1 MFVRNARRIYVK
13 RGIIMENKWV
23 RGAIP
28 ALLLHCS
35 IGTVYCWST
44 FSEEIAKYIGAE
56 KSATEWAFSLAI
68 FFLGMSAA
76 FLGDVV
82 EKNIHRSSL
91 IATICFTTGMIG
103 TGFGIMIKS
112 LPVILIFYGCIMGI
126 GLGTGYLSPVKTLML
141 WFEDKKG
148 LATGLAVAGFGLAKA
163 IASPI
168 MQSILKAFTPTD
180 EAGNIIG
187 EPNPAPMFF
196 IMGAVYCVMMFI
208 GHLLL
213 KKPSTWTE
221 AHSEGGIKEFFET
234 LASNFK
240 TSFGNKTFIGI
251 WLMFY
256 INIACGLALIS
267 QEKMIF
273 KCFGLSLGTIAALAT
288 VTAIA
293 NAAGRLGFSAWADL
307 LKDRN
312 TIYKL
317 IFILSIA
324 FTGLAILTQGIV
336 RGAEQVSTAGA
347 GGITVFAVLC
357 IMLLIMVNAG
367 YGGGFSNVP
376 TLLSDHFGMG
386 KISSV
391 HGMCLSAW
399 AIAGL
404 TGNQMATAIVNR
416 VGEKMDIVLA
426 DGTTATVNPVGYQ
439 TVLYVT
445 GALYIVALIISC
457 VMIPKLN
464 NKEKK

>member
-1 MFVRNARRIYVK
+1 
-13 RGIIMENKWV
+13 MENKWV

-44 FSEEIAKYIGAE
+44 FSKEIADYIGAS

-91 IATICFTTGMIG
+91 IATICFRVGMVG
-103 TGFGIMIKS
+103 TGFGIMLRS
-112 LPVILIFYGCIMGI
+112 LPVILLFYGCIMGI

-168 MQSILKAFTPTD
+168 MQAILNAFD
-180 EAGNIIG
+180 D
-187 EPNPAPMFF
+187 NPAPMFF
-196 IMGAVYCVMMFI
+196 IMGGVYFVMMFI
-208 GHLLL
+208 GHLIL
-213 KKPSTWTE
+213 KKPSTWVE
-221 AHSEGGIKEFFET
+221 AHSEGGIKEFFAT

-273 KCFGLSLGTIAALAT
+273 KSVGLSVGVCATLAT

-293 NAAGRLGFSAWADL
+293 NAAGRLGFSAWADT

-324 FTGLAILTQGIV
+324 FTGLVVVTQGIV
-336 RGAEQVSTAGA
+336 KGADIPALA
-347 GGITVFAVLC
+347 ILC
-357 IMLLIMVNAG
+357 VALLIMVNAG

-404 TGNQMATAIVNR
+404 TGNQLATFIVNHTGQFKEITLSNGD
-416 VGEKMDIVLA
+416 VAE
-426 DGTTATVNPVGYQ
+426 VNPVGYQ

-445 GALYIVALIISC
+445 GALYIIALVISC
-457 VMIPKLN
+457 VMIPKIN

>member
-1 MFVRNARRIYVK
+1 
-13 RGIIMENKWV
+13 MENKWV

-44 FSEEIAKYIGAE
+44 FSKEIADYIGAS

-91 IATICFTTGMIG
+91 IATICFTVGMVG
-103 TGFGIMIKS
+103 TGFGIMLRS
-112 LPVILIFYGCIMGI
+112 LPVILLFYGCIMGI

-168 MQSILKAFTPTD
+168 MQAILNAFD
-180 EAGNIIG
+180 D
-187 EPNPAPMFF
+187 NPAPMFF
-196 IMGAVYCVMMFI
+196 IMGGVYFVMMFI
-208 GHLLL
+208 GHLIL
-213 KKPSTWTE
+213 KKPSTWVE
-221 AHSEGGIKEFFET
+221 AHSEGGIKEFFAT

-273 KCFGLSLGTIAALAT
+273 KSVGLSVGVCATLAT

-293 NAAGRLGFSAWADL
+293 NAAGRLGFSAWADT

-324 FTGLAILTQGIV
+324 FTGLVVVTQGIIK
-336 RGAEQVSTAGA
+336 GAEIPALA
-347 GGITVFAVLC
+347 ILC
-357 IMLLIMVNAG
+357 VALLIMVNAG

-404 TGNQMATAIVNR
+404 TGNQLATFIVNHTGQFKEITLSNGD
-416 VGEKMDIVLA
+416 VAE
-426 DGTTATVNPVGYQ
+426 VNPVGYQ

-445 GALYIVALIISC
+445 GALYIIALVISC

>member
-1 MFVRNARRIYVK
+1 
-13 RGIIMENKWV
+13 MENKWV

-44 FSEEIAKYIGAE
+44 FSKEIADYIGAS

-91 IATICFTTGMIG
+91 IATICFTVGMVG
-103 TGFGIMIKS
+103 TGFGIMLRS
-112 LPVILIFYGCIMGI
+112 LPVILLFYGCIMGI

-168 MQSILKAFTPTD
+168 MQAILNAFD
-180 EAGNIIG
+180 D
-187 EPNPAPMFF
+187 NPAPMFF
-196 IMGAVYCVMMFI
+196 IMGGVYFVMMFI
-208 GHLLL
+208 GHLIL
-213 KKPSTWTE
+213 KKPSTWVE
-221 AHSEGGIKEFFET
+221 AHSEGGIKEFFAT

-273 KCFGLSLGTIAALAT
+273 KSVGLSVGVCATLAT

-293 NAAGRLGFSAWADL
+293 NAAGRLGFSAWADT

-324 FTGLAILTQGIV
+324 FTGLVVVTQGIV
-336 RGAEQVSTAGA
+336 KGADIPALA
-347 GGITVFAVLC
+347 ILC
-357 IMLLIMVNAG
+357 VALLIMVNAG
-367 YGGGFSNVP
+367 YGGGFPNVP

-404 TGNQMATAIVNR
+404 TGNQLATFIVNHTGQFKEITLSNGD
-416 VGEKMDIVLA
+416 VAE
-426 DGTTATVNPVGYQ
+426 VNPVGYQ

-445 GALYIVALIISC
+445 GALYIIALVISC

>member
-1 MFVRNARRIYVK
+1 
-13 RGIIMENKWV
+13 MENKWV

-44 FSEEIAKYIGAE
+44 FSKEIADYIGAS

-91 IATICFTTGMIG
+91 IATICFTVGMVG
-103 TGFGIMIKS
+103 TGFGIMLRS
-112 LPVILIFYGCIMGI
+112 LPVILLFYGCIMGI

-163 IASPI
+163 IASPV
-168 MQSILKAFTPTD
+168 MQAILNAFD
-180 EAGNIIG
+180 D
-187 EPNPAPMFF
+187 NPAPMFF
-196 IMGAVYCVMMFI
+196 IMGGVYFVMMFI
-208 GHLLL
+208 GHLIL
-213 KKPSTWTE
+213 KKPSTWVE
-221 AHSEGGIKEFFET
+221 AHSEGGIKEFFAT

-256 INIACGLALIS
+256 INSACGLALIS

-273 KCFGLSLGTIAALAT
+273 KSVGLSVGVCATLAT

-293 NAAGRLGFSAWADL
+293 NAAGRLGFSAWADT

-324 FTGLAILTQGIV
+324 FTGLVVVTQGIV
-336 RGAEQVSTAGA
+336 KGADIPALA
-347 GGITVFAVLC
+347 ILC
-357 IMLLIMVNAG
+357 VALLIMVNAG

-404 TGNQMATAIVNR
+404 TGNQLATFIVNHTGQFKEITLSNGD
-416 VGEKMDIVLA
+416 VAE
-426 DGTTATVNPVGYQ
+426 VNPVGYQ

-445 GALYIVALIISC
+445 GALYIIALVISC

>member
-1 MFVRNARRIYVK
+1 
-13 RGIIMENKWV
+13 MENKWV

-44 FSEEIAKYIGAE
+44 FSAEIAHYIGAT

-82 EKNIHRSSL
+82 EKDIHRSSL
-91 IATICFTTGMIG
+91 IATVCFTVGMVG
-103 TGFGIMIKS
+103 TGFGIMFKS
-112 LPVILIFYGCIMGI
+112 LPVILLFYGCIMGI

-168 MQSILKAFTPTD
+168 MQAILNKFD
-180 EAGNIIG
+180 D
-187 EPNPAPMFF
+187 NPAPMFF
-196 IMGAVYCVMMFI
+196 IMGGVYFVMMFI
-208 GHLLL
+208 GHLIL
-213 KKPSTWTE
+213 KKPATWTE
-221 AHSEGGIKEFFET
+221 AHSEGGIKEFFAT

-273 KCFGLSLGTIAALAT
+273 KSVGLSVGVCATLAT

-293 NAAGRLGFSAWADL
+293 NAAGRLGFSAWADT

-324 FTGLAILTQGIV
+324 FTFLVVVTQGIIKGAQVPALAILCV
-336 RGAEQVSTAGA
+336 A
-347 GGITVFAVLC
+347 
-357 IMLLIMVNAG
+357 LLIMVNAG

-404 TGNQMATAIVNR
+404 TGNQMATAIVNH
-416 VGEKMDIVLA
+416 VGEFKEIILSNGDSA
-426 DGTTATVNPVGYQ
+426 DVNPVGYQ

-445 GALYIVALIISC
+445 GALYVIALIISC
-457 VMIPKLN
+457 VMVPKLN
-464 NKEKK
+464 NKDK

>member
-1 MFVRNARRIYVK
+1 MK
-13 RGIIMENKWV
+13 ENKWI

-44 FSEEIAKYIGAE
+44 FSQEIADYIGAT
-56 KSATEWAFSLAI
+56 KAATEWAFSLAI

-76 FLGDVV
+76 FLGDIV

-91 IATICFTTGMIG
+91 IATVCFTVGMVG
-103 TGFGIMIKS
+103 PGFGILIKS
-112 LPVILIFYGCIMGI
+112 LPVILLFYGCIMGI

-141 WFEDKKG
+141 WFKDKKG

-168 MQSILKAFTPTD
+168 MQKILDKFD
-180 EAGNIIG
+180 G
-187 EPNPAPMFF
+187 NPAPMFF
-196 IMGAVYCVMMFI
+196 IMGGVYFVMMFI
-208 GHLLL
+208 GHLIL
-213 KKPSTWTE
+213 KKPSDWVE
-221 AHSEGGIKEFFET
+221 QHSEGGIKEFFST

-251 WLMFY
+251 WLIYY
-256 INIACGLALIS
+256 INTACGLALIS

-273 KCFGLSLGTIAALAT
+273 KSVGLSVGVCATLAT

-293 NAAGRLGFSAWADL
+293 NAAGRLGFSAWADT

-324 FTGLAILTQGIV
+324 FTGCVILTQGIV
-336 RGAEQVSTAGA
+336 K
-347 GGITVFAVLC
+347 GGEVPALAILC
-357 IMLLIMVNAG
+357 VALLIMVNAG
-367 YGGGFSNVP
+367 YGGGFSNLP

-416 VGEKMDIVLA
+416 VGEFKEITLSN
-426 DGTTATVNPVGYQ
+426 GTVAKVNPVGYQ

-445 GALYIVALIISC
+445 GALYVVALIISC

-464 NKEKK
+464 NKKKEENA

>member
-1 MFVRNARRIYVK
+1 
-13 RGIIMENKWV
+13 MENKWV

-44 FSEEIAKYIGAE
+44 FSKEIADYIGAS

-91 IATICFTTGMIG
+91 IATICFTVGMVG
-103 TGFGIMIKS
+103 TGFGIMLRS
-112 LPVILIFYGCIMGI
+112 LPVILLFYGCIMGI

-163 IASPI
+163 IASPV
-168 MQSILKAFTPTD
+168 MQAILNAFD
-180 EAGNIIG
+180 D
-187 EPNPAPMFF
+187 NPAPMFF
-196 IMGAVYCVMMFI
+196 IMGGVYFVMMFI
-208 GHLLL
+208 GHLIL
-213 KKPSTWTE
+213 KKPSTWVE
-221 AHSEGGIKEFFET
+221 AHSEGGIKEFFAT

-273 KCFGLSLGTIAALAT
+273 KSVGLSVGVCATLAT

-293 NAAGRLGFSAWADL
+293 NAAGRLGFSAWADT

-324 FTGLAILTQGIV
+324 FTGLVVVTQGIV
-336 RGAEQVSTAGA
+336 KGADIPALA
-347 GGITVFAVLC
+347 ILC
-357 IMLLIMVNAG
+357 VALLIMVNAG

-404 TGNQMATAIVNR
+404 TGNQLATFIVNHTGQFKEITLSNGD
-416 VGEKMDIVLA
+416 VAE
-426 DGTTATVNPVGYQ
+426 VNPVGYQ

-445 GALYIVALIISC
+445 GALYIIALVISC